1 MTSHYSSEHVSKFVE
16 LILIQSIKDNASD
29 ILFYPISEGY
39 KICSKIDGEVKINTN
54 TLATGT
60 KETVSFVK
68 ELAGLDPKNIYTPQ
82 DGSFIYEG
90 YQGELTKL
98 RVATL
103 PTAKG
108 EQITIRVIRNFQH
121 D

>member
-1 MTSHYSSEHVSKFVE
+1 MTSHYSAEHVSKFVE
-16 LILIQSIKDNASD
+16 LLIMQGIKDGASD

-54 TLATGT
+54 ALATGT
-60 KETVSFVK
+60 KETASFVK
-68 ELAGLDPKNIYTPQ
+68 ELAGLDPKNIYTSQ

-98 RVATL
+98 RVATS
-103 PTAKG
+103 PSSKG
-108 EQITIRVIRNFQH
+108 ESICLQVIPQPY
-121 D
+121 